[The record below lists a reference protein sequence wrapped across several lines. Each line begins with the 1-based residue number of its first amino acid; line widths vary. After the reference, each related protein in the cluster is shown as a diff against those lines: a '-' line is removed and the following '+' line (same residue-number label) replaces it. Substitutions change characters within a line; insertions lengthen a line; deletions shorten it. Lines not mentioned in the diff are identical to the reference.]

1 MPYSTAPNTQI
12 NPSKTFTEKDLMPAR
27 IQILEETFR
36 IKLIPSKEKDNFLR
50 VKVHKLQAKGEH
62 LYPYAEAN
70 LSPDLM
76 LPAEYSDWV
85 KDLQIKLSWELMRV
99 RWSVEPKQKTPY
111 FNFDTI
117 VLEHIQG
124 HRKSKS
130 EQPQF
135 IPIKALNNSVRF
147 DTKNFN
153 SKRKQPCEAKTPNQ
167 PNKKIKHAFRLFTHT
182 KLNDDTCDYLTSQH
196 II

>member
-27 IQILEETFR
+27 IEILKETFR
-36 IKLIPSKEKDNFLR
+36 IKLIPSKEKDNFLG
-50 VKVHKLQAKGEH
+50 VKVQKLQAKGEH

-85 KDLQIKLSWELMRV
+85 KDLQIKLSWELIRV
-99 RWSVEPKQKTPY
+99 RRSAEPEQQSPY

-124 HRKSKS
+124 RRKSKGM
-130 EQPQF
+130 QPQF
-135 IPIKALNNSVRF
+135 IPIKASNNSARLI
-147 DTKNFN
+147 TKNIS
-153 SKRKQPCEAKTPNQ
+153 SKRKRPCEANTPNQ

-182 KLNDDTCDYLTSQH
+182 KLNDDTCDFLTSQH